1 MKKYIH
7 LSVLIIFIQF
17 ASCAKTNKFDDK
29 GLKTGSWIEYSDSL
43 VEKGIY
49 KEGKRFGV
57 WKKYLGNTLNE
68 EIEYIQDKDIDI
80 KTTKYFCNNKLY
92 LTEKSLND
100 QIINVTVSEKLCY
113 SEYFE
118 KFKARISSDLF
129 LYHCINCHNPLANED
144 ETKFIKETDSMIA
157 FLKSPRHIKVDTA
170 SASLNIFEVE
180 AISNYILNR
189 F

>member
-57 WKKYLGNTLNE
+57 WKKYLGNTLNPMA
-68 EIEYIQDKDIDI
+68 
-80 KTTKYFCNNKLY
+80 TGL
-92 LTEKSLND
+92 
-100 QIINVTVSEKLCY
+100 
-113 SEYFE
+113 
-118 KFKARISSDLF
+118 
-129 LYHCINCHNPLANED
+129 H
-144 ETKFIKETDSMIA
+144 
-157 FLKSPRHIKVDTA
+157 
-170 SASLNIFEVE
+170 
-180 AISNYILNR
+180 
-189 F
+189 